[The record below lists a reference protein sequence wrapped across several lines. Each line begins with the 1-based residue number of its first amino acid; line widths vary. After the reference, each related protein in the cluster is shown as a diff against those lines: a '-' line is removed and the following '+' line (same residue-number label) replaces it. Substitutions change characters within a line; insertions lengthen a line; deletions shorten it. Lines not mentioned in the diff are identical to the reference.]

1 MKELAVTSLTM
12 RFRLLVLVLLPA
24 AVQAATAQYTIA
36 LHNRTAEVRAR
47 FPRAAEDAVTFK
59 LHSWAGTDFYRD
71 IEGVDAFDLRGNPL
85 SVESKTEGEW
95 VVHNNRRPFEL
106 RWRVKATKDA
116 ILSNFPGSQFHAT
129 LLKDWVLM
137 WGHAFVLSPV
147 RSPLSA
153 IPVKVRMETNEYGHW
168 DSTLPAGGTLPHLED
183 LIDQLFIVGA
193 FRSYRQPGGQY
204 YFATSQAKIPDR
216 ELMEAVDKI
225 FVAQTRYMGTKPSR
239 FPMFVFT
246 DGRPG
251 SSGGTVVQNSAVFYP
266 DLSQD
271 LTSNNRGALRL
282 IGHEIFHLWNGS
294 QMKHKDD
301 AEWSD
306 GKYGWFTEGF
316 TDYYGGAT
324 LFREDIFDG
333 AGFASFVNRLIVEY
347 VQNAESF
354 RATMEE
360 LGSKH
365 WRDRDHQRLPYTKGA
380 LLGLLMDLQ
389 LRAKGLSLDD
399 YMRAMLRKKK
409 YDLADLRSSWIALAG
424 ESGVEFWEQYIPT
437 AEPLPLAEIFR
448 PAGVHFEERATPV
461 FDLGFTVDKPVMEKD
476 AKVLEVKTGSSAER
490 AGIRP
495 GDSLQRISVY
505 FGDTNKEAKFGL
517 LRGSERV
524 NIAYVPVRTQKV
536 AQIDEPLEVLR

>member
-1 MKELAVTSLTM
+1 M
-12 RFRLLVLVLLPA
+12 RFHVLALVLLPA
-24 AVQAATAQYTIA
+24 AGHAATAQYTIA

-47 FPRAAEDAVTFK
+47 FPKAAVDAVTFK
-59 LHSWAGTDFYRD
+59 LESWAGTDFYRD
-71 IEGVDAFDLRGNPL
+71 IENVAALDFRGNPVP
-85 SVESKTEGEW
+85 VEPKAEGEW
-95 VVHNNRRPFEL
+95 LVHNNRRPFEL

-147 RSPLSA
+147 HSPLSA
-153 IPVKVRMETNEYGHW
+153 MPVKVRMQTNEYGHW
-168 DSTLPAGGTLPHLED
+168 DSTLPAGNALRHLED
-183 LIDQLFIVGA
+183 LSDQLFIAGA

-204 YFATSQAKIPDR
+204 YFATTQAKVPDR

-246 DGRPG
+246 DGGPG
-251 SSGGTVVQNSAVFYP
+251 SSGGTVVRNSAVFYP

-282 IGHEIFHLWNGS
+282 IGHEIFHLWNGTE
-294 QMKHKDD
+294 MKHKDD

-316 TDYYGGAT
+316 TDYYSGAT
-324 LFREDIFDG
+324 LYREGIFDA
-333 AGFASFVNRLIVEY
+333 AGFATFLNRFIVDY
-347 VQNAESF
+347 MQNAQSL
-354 RATMEE
+354 RATIED
-360 LGSKH
+360 LGSQH

-389 LRAKGLSLDD
+389 LRAKGLLLDD
-399 YMRAMLRKKK
+399 YMRAMLRKKE
-409 YDLADLRSSWIALAG
+409 YDLADLRSAWVALAG
-424 ESGVEFWEQYIPT
+424 ETGAEFWDRYIPT
-437 AEPLPLAEIFR
+437 AGPLPFAEVFR
-448 PAGVHFEERATPV
+448 SSGVRFQERDTPV
-461 FDLGFTVDKPVMEKD
+461 FDLGYTIDKPNIEKD
-476 AKVLEVKTGSSAER
+476 AKVLEVKAGSSAEV

-524 NIAYVPVRTQKV
+524 DVAYVPVRMQKV
-536 AQIDEPLEVLR
+536 VQIDGSLEVLR